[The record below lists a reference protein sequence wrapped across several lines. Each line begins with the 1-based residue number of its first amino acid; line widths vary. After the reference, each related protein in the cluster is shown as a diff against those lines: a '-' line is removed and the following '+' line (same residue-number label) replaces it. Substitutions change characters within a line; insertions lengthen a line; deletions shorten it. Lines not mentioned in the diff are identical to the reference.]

1 MAFIPVEYREQWAP
15 SVLQHAMTF
24 RCTLKA
30 LNGDFQLG
38 LTDALKAR
46 DAANPRVRHFHAVK
60 ARHTLFA
67 HLAQMTEG

>member
-1 MAFIPVEYREQWAP
+1 MSFIPVEYREQWEQ

-38 LTDALKAR
+38 LTDVLTAR
-46 DAANPRVRHFHAVK
+46 ELPNLRLRHFRARV
-60 ARHTLFA
+60 ARHTIFA
-67 HLAQMTEG
+67 RLDQMTE